1 MEKVLSVKIVTVD
14 YYSSFPIPELDV
26 TTSESRKNANVKM
39 VNKLRIKMSFLN
51 NLVGLGYSFAGIW
64 NNTR

>member
-26 TTSESRKNANVKM
+26 TTSETRNNANVKM
-39 VNKLRIKMSFLN
+39 VNKMRLKLN
-51 NLVGLGYSFAGIW
+51 VFNDFAGLGYSFAGIR